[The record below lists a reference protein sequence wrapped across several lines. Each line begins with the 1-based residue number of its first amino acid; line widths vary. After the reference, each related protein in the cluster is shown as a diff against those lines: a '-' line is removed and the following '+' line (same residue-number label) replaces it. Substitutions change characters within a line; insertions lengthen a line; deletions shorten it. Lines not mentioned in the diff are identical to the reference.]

1 MRRFWRNI
9 WELLEMIKIGHS
21 VLALPFAFMGAM
33 LAARGLPDGRII
45 FFILVAMV
53 GARCAAMAFNRLADA
68 PFDALNPRTADRALP
83 AGRVSRRG
91 TFILTAIS
99 SAVFMG
105 AAAQLNR
112 VCFLLSPLALLV
124 ILGYSLTKRFT
135 ALSHLVLGLSLGLAP
150 LGGWLAV
157 RGDLGLSVLVLALA
171 VIFWVAGFDV
181 LYALQDEEFD
191 RSVGPVLPAGPAG
204 RRQGPAPGVA
214 VSSGRGRPLRPH
226 RGYGRTGLHLCR
238 GRSLKRPH
246 HVHPALPSLHAGTPA
261 PAAGL
266 FHPQRPGGAGPGP
279 GHLAIPGHLG
289 FWHRRQLP
297 VFALYFQ
304 V

>member
-1 MRRFWRNI
+1 MQQVLRNI

-33 LAARGLPDGRII
+33 LAARGLPDGRTV

-53 GARCAAMAFNRLADA
+53 GARTAAMAFNRLADA
-68 PFDALNPRTADRALP
+68 PFDAMNPRTADRALP

-91 TFILTAIS
+91 TFLLTA
-99 SAVFMG
+99 AGAVVFMG

-112 VCFLLSPLALLV
+112 VCFLLSPLVLVV

-135 ALSHLVLGLSLGLAP
+135 SLSHLVLGLSLGLAP

-157 RGDLGLSVLVLALA
+157 RDGLDPSVLVLALA

-191 RSVGPVLPAGPAG
+191 RRQGLFSLPARLGAAKARRLAAG
-204 RRQGPAPGVA
+204 F
-214 VSSGRGRPLRPH
+214 
-226 RGYGRTGLHLCR
+226 HL
-238 GRSLKRPH
+238 
-246 HVHPALPSLHAGTPA
+246 A
-261 PAAGL
+261 AAGL
-266 FHPQRPGGAGPGP
+266 FGLTGILAGLGTIYAGAVILSALLMLSQ
-279 GHLAIPGHLG
+279 HFRLATQEPLRLPPAFFTLNGLVGLG
-289 FWHRRQLP
+289 L
-297 VFALYFQ
+297 ALATWLSLAAGNFR
-304 V
+304 